1 MEDSPRDWYLFCLT
15 KSTIRTSIIWMPGG
29 LSKRKKVVEATM
41 QVEATMAWYNW
52 GQDFQLMTTPLR
64 KRKKVNQTFGIL
76 AFWNAAQGTGICL
89 I

>member
-1 MEDSPRDWYLFCLT
+1 
-15 KSTIRTSIIWMPGG
+15 MPGG
-29 LSKRKKVVEATM
+29 LSKRKKVGEPCGAAGRGYYGLV
-41 QVEATMAWYNW
+41 QL